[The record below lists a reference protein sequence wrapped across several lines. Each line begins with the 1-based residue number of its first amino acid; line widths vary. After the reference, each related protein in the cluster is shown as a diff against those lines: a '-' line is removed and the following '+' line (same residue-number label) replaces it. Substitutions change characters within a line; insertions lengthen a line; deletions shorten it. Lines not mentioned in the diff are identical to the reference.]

1 MHKYFEKRADGCK
14 GRDLYKEIEVK
25 FEVKEFG
32 SAVFGGD
39 DEESDLDLLLIS
51 YNDLLTRSQFIT
63 DFVSYI
69 STLKD
74 AANVLCIST
83 AKIPIVKLT
92 FMGVHLD
99 LLYCAMISPI
109 NLLARE
115 TASV

>member
-1 MHKYFEKRADGCK
+1 MHKYFEKRADECK

-25 FEVKEFG
+25 FELKEFG
-32 SAVFGGD
+32 SALFGGD

-51 YNDLLTRSQFIT
+51 YNDLMTRNQFIT

-69 STLKD
+69 SALKD
-74 AANVLCIST
+74 AANVICIST

-109 NLLARE
+109 NLLARD